1 MTLFLIG
8 VAVLFIGCRVLQVKL
23 DRYSR
28 SLQDDALKAALME
41 QRKGWGGDDPHNP
54 PPRGFVSWDHY
65 EWHKASE
72 GPR

>member
-28 SLQDDALKAALME
+28 SLQNDALKAALME
-41 QRKGWGGDDPHNP
+41 QRKGWEQRSTSTVGDYQEEM
-54 PPRGFVSWDHY
+54 R
-65 EWHKASE
+65 
-72 GPR
+72 